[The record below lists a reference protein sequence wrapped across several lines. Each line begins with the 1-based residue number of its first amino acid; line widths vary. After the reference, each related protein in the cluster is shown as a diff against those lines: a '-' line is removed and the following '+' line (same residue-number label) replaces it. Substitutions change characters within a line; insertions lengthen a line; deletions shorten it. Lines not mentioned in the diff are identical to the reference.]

1 MLIDLQFLK
10 TTKNL
15 LSNKWSDINIKDE
28 LTFIMEF
35 LEKNNKYQK

>member
-1 MLIDLQFLK
+1 MLIDYQFLK

-15 LSNKWSDINIKDE
+15 LCNKWSDENIKDE